1 MQVTDS
7 LAVWRAVAHPVR
19 RRLVELLADGAR
31 TTGDLAKSFPVS
43 RFAVMKHLAVLQRS
57 GIVSVR
63 RQGRERWNALTV
75 GSGLELSV
83 GAANANLEVGATPG
97 GATPG
102 GATPPF
108 LSNLA
113 PFRVEQQV
121 IIGASAAR
129 VFDGLT
135 FNVSA
140 WWGAPYVR
148 SARASS
154 VVLEPQLGGRFFE
167 EWGHRQGFIRGVVTA
182 IRQDERLELAGRIAG
197 AGCLPA
203 LLEIGLHAEAR
214 GTRLALVHRGVE
226 EREPGSPAGARALYE
241 SAWEDLIGVRL
252 KAFVERGE
260 RSGISERPPAEDAL
274 FGWF

>member
-7 LAVWRAVAHPVR
+7 PAVWRAVAHPVR
-19 RRLVELLADGAR
+19 RRLVELLADGPR

-43 RFAVMKHLAVLQRS
+43 RFAVMKHLAVLHRS
-57 GIVSVR
+57 GMVSVR
-63 RQGRERWNALTV
+63 RQGRERWNALTI

-83 GAANANLEVGATPG
+83 GAGYANLEVCATPV
-97 GATPG
+97 AP
-102 GATPPF
+102 AV
-108 LSNLA
+108 LSHFA
-113 PFRVEQQV
+113 PFRIEQQV
-121 IIGASAAR
+121 IIRASAAR

-148 SARASS
+148 SARATN

-182 IRQDERLELAGRIAG
+182 IGQDERLELAGRIAG

-203 LLEIGLHAEAR
+203 VLEIGLHPDER

-226 EREPGSPAGARALYE
+226 EREPGGPAGARALYE
-241 SAWEDLIGVRL
+241 SAWEDLVGVRL
-252 KAFVERGE
+252 KAFVERGA
-260 RSGISERPPAEDAL
+260 RSGISERPPEEGAL